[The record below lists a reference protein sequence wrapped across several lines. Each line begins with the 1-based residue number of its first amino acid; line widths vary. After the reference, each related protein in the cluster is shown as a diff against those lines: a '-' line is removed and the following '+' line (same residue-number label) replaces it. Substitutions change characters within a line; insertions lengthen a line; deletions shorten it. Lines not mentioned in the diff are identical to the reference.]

1 VDEIQRNLFDELD
14 APVMRVT
21 GADVPMPYN
30 KHLEK
35 AAKVSPERIAAAAK
49 KVLYLE

>member
-1 VDEIQRNLFDELD
+1 V
-14 APVMRVT
+14 VRVS

-35 AAKVSPERIAAAAK
+35 AAKVDPGKVVEAVGR
-49 KVLYLE
+49 VLYR